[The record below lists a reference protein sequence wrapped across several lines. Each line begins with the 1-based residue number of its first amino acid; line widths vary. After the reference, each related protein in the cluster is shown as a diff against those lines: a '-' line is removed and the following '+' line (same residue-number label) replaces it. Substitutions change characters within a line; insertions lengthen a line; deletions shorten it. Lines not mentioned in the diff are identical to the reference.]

1 MGLILRLIF
10 LESCSL
16 ESVGVN
22 HRDPSTPLVSV
33 IMPVFNGTVTLHQS
47 MISVLSQSIR
57 DLELIVVDDGSSDSS
72 AEIAEHL
79 AQTDD
84 RVRLA
89 RRAKSG
95 GPAAARN
102 TGIATAKGSYLAFC
116 DADDMWLE
124 HKLERQLECAERT
137 GAPLIYSSYHRI
149 APDFHKGAADFTPEG
164 RLVSVPP
171 KLTHADLLAGNK
183 IGNLTAMV
191 NLSITGPVT
200 MADRSGAEDWALWL
214 EITRKFGAARG
225 VEEPLA
231 LYRAEQKGSHS
242 DDRLRAIRAV
252 WRVLREQ
259 ENVPRWRAAWYLMR
273 SSSAALRKSR
283 I

>member
-1 MGLILRLIF
+1 
-10 LESCSL
+10 
-16 ESVGVN
+16 
-22 HRDPSTPLVSV
+22 
-33 IMPVFNGTVTLHQS
+33 MPVFNGTATLHQS
-47 MISVLSQSIR
+47 MISVLNQSIR
-57 DLELIVVDDGSSDSS
+57 DLELIVVDDGSNDDS
-72 AEIAEHL
+72 AEIAERL
-79 AQTDD
+79 AQEDD
-84 RVRLA
+84 RVRLE

-102 TGIATAKGSYLAFC
+102 SGIAQAKGRYLAFC
-116 DADDMWLE
+116 DADDMWLP
-124 HKLERQLECAERT
+124 HKLELQIACAERT

-149 APDFHKGAADFTPEG
+149 APDFHESAADFTPEG

-171 KLTHADLLAGNK
+171 KITYRDLLAGNK
-183 IGNLTAMV
+183 IGNLTAVV
-191 NLSITGPVT
+191 NLSVTGPVT

-225 VEEPLA
+225 IEEPLA

-242 DDRLRAIRAV
+242 DDRLRVIRAV

-259 ENVPRWRAAWYLMR
+259 ENVPRWKAAWYLMR
-273 SSSAALRKSR
+273 SAVAALRKSR